1 MNKSST
7 NPLLLSLARALKFFL
22 LYAFLS
28 LPTAAFAEYLGLLN
42 GRSADP
48 GSYGPMSVE
57 AGIISGSLGT
67 VDYQHFGVRLNSRV
81 SDKVVVFGDLGNSQF
96 GTSDGT
102 PFGLGVFVH
111 LPNQKINERLDMA
124 LKASYHAGGYTVSG
138 RSLNITATSF
148 ELLVS
153 GLAEEGVGG
162 YASLGVHRLNIEFGG
177 VDGSTEFGFGAGLSV
192 PLGPGEAYAGFD
204 FIDEVTLGVGF
215 RYFLKPVEQP

>member
-1 MNKSST
+1 MNRFSIK
-7 NPLLLSLARALKFFL
+7 PLSPLTVRAACFVALLALSGLPGLAV
-22 LYAFLS
+22 
-28 LPTAAFAEYLGLLN
+28 AEYLGLLN

-48 GSYGPMSVE
+48 ATYGPMSVE
-57 AGIISGSLGT
+57 AGVISGSLGT
-67 VDYQHFGVRLNSRV
+67 VDYQHFGVRVNSRV

-96 GTSDGT
+96 GASDGT

-162 YASLGVHRLNIEFGG
+162 YASIGVHRLNIEFGG
-177 VDGSTEFGFGAGLSV
+177 ADGTTEYGFGAGLSV
-192 PLGPGEAYAGFD
+192 PIGPGEAYAGFD

>member
-1 MNKSST
+1 M
-7 NPLLLSLARALKFFL
+7 RALSIFIS
-22 LYAFLS
+22 AVTVV
-28 LPTAAFAEYLGLLN
+28 LPGAAKAEYLGLLN

-48 GSYGPMSVE
+48 ASYSAMSVE
-57 AGIISGSLGT
+57 AGVITGSLGT

-81 SDKVVVFGDLGNSQF
+81 SDKVVVFGDLGNTQF
-96 GTSDGT
+96 GASDGT

-111 LPNQKINERLDMA
+111 LPNQRINEKLDMA

-148 ELLVS
+148 ELLFS

-192 PLGPGEAYAGFD
+192 PIGPGEAYAGFD

-215 RYFLKPVEQP
+215 RYFLSQVEQP